1 MAEAPPRVLI
11 AGAGIGGLC
20 LTQGLRRAGVEV
32 TVFERASSPEEF
44 REGYRLHI
52 DPDGSRALHAC
63 LPPDR
68 FDLLRAACGRPP
80 LAFAFLTERLRTLM
94 SVDVVRPGTAP
105 DPVAA
110 HRSVNRYTLRQVLL
124 DGIEEHVRFG
134 KELVRY
140 ETDGRNV
147 TAFFADGTEASGRVL
162 VGAEGGR
169 SRVRAQLLPHADR
182 VDTGVVSIGGRL
194 PLTADVRALLP
205 ARLRRGPV
213 MVLAPGGINMFLALH
228 EQDEP
233 DGAARPPER
242 MLPPDRGDYLVWALT
257 GRPRSLGHADGT
269 PERGAAPYRLAL
281 AAVRSWDD
289 RLRRLVA
296 MTDPATVTT
305 LTIRTAPAVKPWPTT
320 NVTVIGDAIHSMP
333 PSRGVGANTALRDA
347 ALLARN
353 LAAAW
358 PDRDL
363 LPAIADY
370 ERRMRRYGFAAV
382 RASVNTLRM
391 SVTANPVAFALVK
404 ASLRGSHAMLRLTGA
419 FPGRTGRPRPQE
431 AS

>member
-1 MAEAPPRVLI
+1 MAAIPSRVLI
-11 AGAGIGGLC
+11 AGGGIGGLC
-20 LTQGLRRAGVEV
+20 LAQGLRRAGIEV

-52 DPDGSRALHAC
+52 DPEGSRALHDC

-68 FDLLRAACGRPP
+68 FELLRAACGRPP

-94 SVDVVRPGTAP
+94 SVDVVRPGARP

-110 HRSVNRYTLRQVLL
+110 HRSLNRYTLRQVLL

-140 ETDGRNV
+140 ETDGRQV
-147 TAFFADGTEASGRVL
+147 AAYFADGTEASGRVL

-169 SRVRAQLLPHADR
+169 SRVRAQLLPHAER
-182 VDTGVVSIGGRL
+182 IDTGVVSIGGRL
-194 PLTADVRALLP
+194 PLTSGVRALLP
-205 ARLRRGPV
+205 ERLGRGPV

-228 EQDEP
+228 EQEEP
-233 DGAARPPER
+233 DDGARLPER

-257 GRPRSLGHADGT
+257 GWPQALGLAGT
-269 PERGAAPYRLAL
+269 SGGERGAVPYRLAL
-281 AAVRSWDD
+281 EATRGWDD
-289 RLRRLVA
+289 RLQRLVA

-305 LTIRTAPAVKPWPTT
+305 LTIRTAATVKPWPTT

-333 PSRGVGANTALRDA
+333 PSRGVGANIALRDA
-347 ALLARN
+347 SLLARN

-358 PDRDL
+358 PGRDL

-382 RASVNTLRM
+382 RASMSTLRM
-391 SVTANPVAFALVK
+391 SVTANPLAFALVK
-404 ASLRGSHAMLRLTGA
+404 AMLRGSHAMLRLTGG
-419 FPGRTGRPRPQE
+419 FSR
-431 AS
+431 

>member
-20 LTQGLRRAGVEV
+20 LAQGLRRAGVEV

-169 SRVRAQLLPHADR
+169 SRVRAQLLPHAER
-182 VDTGVVSIGGRL
+182 IDTGVISIGGRL

-205 ARLRRGPV
+205 PGCAAARSWCWHPAGSTCSSPCTSRTSRTARPGRPS
-213 MVLAPGGINMFLALH
+213 ACSRPTAATIWCGRSPGGPAH
-228 EQDEP
+228 WVTP
-233 DGAARPPER
+233 TGPPSE
-242 MLPPDRGDYLVWALT
+242 A
-257 GRPRSLGHADGT
+257 PR
-269 PERGAAPYRLAL
+269 
-281 AAVRSWDD
+281 
-289 RLRRLVA
+289 
-296 MTDPATVTT
+296 
-305 LTIRTAPAVKPWPTT
+305 RTASPWPPCGAGTT
-320 NVTVIGDAIHSMP
+320 ACGGWW
-333 PSRGVGANTALRDA
+333 R
-347 ALLARN
+347 
-353 LAAAW
+353 
-358 PDRDL
+358 
-363 LPAIADY
+363 
-370 ERRMRRYGFAAV
+370 
-382 RASVNTLRM
+382 
-391 SVTANPVAFALVK
+391 
-404 ASLRGSHAMLRLTGA
+404 
-419 FPGRTGRPRPQE
+419 
-431 AS
+431 

>member
-1 MAEAPPRVLI
+1 
-11 AGAGIGGLC
+11 
-20 LTQGLRRAGVEV
+20 
-32 TVFERASSPEEF
+32 
-44 REGYRLHI
+44 
-52 DPDGSRALHAC
+52 
-63 LPPDR
+63 
-68 FDLLRAACGRPP
+68 
-80 LAFAFLTERLRTLM
+80 
-94 SVDVVRPGTAP
+94 
-105 DPVAA
+105 
-110 HRSVNRYTLRQVLL
+110 
-124 DGIEEHVRFG
+124 
-134 KELVRY
+134 
-140 ETDGRNV
+140 
-147 TAFFADGTEASGRVL
+147 
-162 VGAEGGR
+162 
-169 SRVRAQLLPHADR
+169 
-182 VDTGVVSIGGRL
+182 
-194 PLTADVRALLP
+194 
-205 ARLRRGPV
+205 
-213 MVLAPGGINMFLALH
+213 
-228 EQDEP
+228 
-233 DGAARPPER
+233 
-242 MLPPDRGDYLVWALT
+242 
-257 GRPRSLGHADGT
+257 
-269 PERGAAPYRLAL
+269 
-281 AAVRSWDD
+281 
-289 RLRRLVA
+289 